1 MPSTP
6 STFMMSTIEEGIKD
20 RRAALFGRLVDDV
33 HSAQLQRDRVVAVD
47 IGGIRRRRDA
57 RVDALALCD
66 CLVRNSRRIV
76 KVSIDI
82 DTDLLRAGTS
92 LPGVSQ

>member
-6 STFMMSTIEEGIKD
+6 STFMLSTIEEGIKD

-47 IGGIRRRRDA
+47 IAAFAVDETHASTRSLSAIVLFAIRA
-57 RVDALALCD
+57 EL
-66 CLVRNSRRIV
+66 
-76 KVSIDI
+76 
-82 DTDLLRAGTS
+82 
-92 LPGVSQ
+92 